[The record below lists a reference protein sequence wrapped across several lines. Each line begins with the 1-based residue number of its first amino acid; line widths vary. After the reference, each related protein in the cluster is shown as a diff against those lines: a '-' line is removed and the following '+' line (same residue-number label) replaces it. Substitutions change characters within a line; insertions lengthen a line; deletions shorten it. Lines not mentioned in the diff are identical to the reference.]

1 MAADDGRAAL
11 LQQCGQVLRQADRGE
26 EIAFAQ
32 AFAAGQAVCL
42 HGPEKRLVALLVN
55 VGPQRV
61 AQVADLLVAQAFQVA
76 DGLVHGLG
84 IVHADAGDPGVPR
97 HTVVVKH
104 GRGLAG
110 LEVLQPG
117 VVERKAQKQAA
128 EVVVLHHV
136 GVVGDA
142 VFQCTA
148 QRHDHHLAAVR
159 LGQLPEPRQ
168 DVVAE
173 VLRLCVIHV
182 GDENCDAARCV
193 LPADAGIAQ
202 LHGGLDHRFAHGI
215 ADAACTAQRLGNST
229 F

>member
-1 MAADDGRAAL
+1 MLVTRGSPAHSCRKA
-11 LQQCGQVLRQADRGE
+11 RQ
-26 EIAFAQ
+26 
-32 AFAAGQAVCL
+32 
-42 HGPEKRLVALLVN
+42 
-55 VGPQRV
+55 
-61 AQVADLLVAQAFQVA
+61 
-76 DGLVHGLG
+76 
-84 IVHADAGDPGVPR
+84 
-97 HTVVVKH
+97 
-104 GRGLAG
+104 GLAG

-148 QRHDHHLAAVR
+148 QRHDHHLVAVR

-229 F
+229 FETPSVRAISSKVAIGSLLCVCFASFVGYLTTAAGSKQPERAWFHTEKFRNVSVTIIGT